1 LLALRPVKD
10 TVYMLKRLII
20 LFATFAII
28 LSAAGAASAGP
39 LLLSV
44 ADGGGWTNSST
55 GAGVCVDIDNSAGSS
70 LDEVWWGRGE
80 LRTLGGYT
88 GGDVCWL
95 DESGVFQGTPWSY
108 DDVSPVSG
116 YNFDPF
122 DGTATFPGGTQVVS
136 LGTFEHINNNVS
148 SAITQID
155 YDLNLAHNGST
166 PANPIA
172 MTLAFVHNETNN
184 ICEGTGCSDDIV
196 AVTIPALSTLFQ
208 VGSDS
213 YLFQLLGFSPDGA
226 VGSFNS
232 MFVSPEGGTNQTQLW
247 AQISHQPVPEPATLT
262 MLGVG
267 LLGLGAAA
275 RRRMRRD
282 RTVRS

>member
-1 LLALRPVKD
+1 
-10 TVYMLKRLII
+10 MLKRI
-20 LFATFAII
+20 LLPLATLA
-28 LSAAGAASAGP
+28 LVCGAAGAASAGP
-39 LLLSV
+39 LELSV
-44 ADGGGWTNSST
+44 VDGGGWSNASAGT
-55 GAGVCVDIDNSAGSS
+55 GVCVDIDNNGGSL
-70 LDEVWWGRGE
+70 LDEAWWGRGE
-80 LRTLGGYT
+80 LRASAGST

-95 DESGVFQGTPWSY
+95 QDSGVYQGNPWSY

-122 DGTATFPGGTQVVS
+122 DGTSVFPGGTQIVS

-148 SAITQID
+148 SAITSID
-155 YDLNLAHNGST
+155 YGLNLGHNGST
-166 PANPIA
+166 PGNPIT
-172 MTLAFVHNETNN
+172 MTLAFTHNETNN
-184 ICEGTGCSDDIV
+184 ICVGAGCSDDIV
-196 AVTIPALSTLFQ
+196 TVAIPALSTLFE

-275 RRRMRRD
+275 RRRLRRN
-282 RTVRS
+282 RAQRV